1 MNAYN
6 FTEKNCVFY
15 HVIAQNE
22 EQCYQL
28 AKENNIDVNGMEL
41 ELERSNIRDEMGRE
55 YNPTISE
62 AMVH

>member
-6 FTEKNCVFY
+6 FLEKNCVFY
-15 HVIAQNE
+15 HVIAQSE

-28 AKENNIDVNGMEL
+28 AKENNIDVSGMDL
-41 ELERSNIRDEMGRE
+41 ELERSNIHNELGKKYE
-55 YNPTISE
+55 PSISE